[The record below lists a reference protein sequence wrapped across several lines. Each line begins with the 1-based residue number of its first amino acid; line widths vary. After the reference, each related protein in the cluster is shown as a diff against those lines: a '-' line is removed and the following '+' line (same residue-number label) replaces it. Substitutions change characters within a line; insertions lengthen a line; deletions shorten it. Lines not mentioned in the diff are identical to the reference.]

1 VKKERTQMTTLLDT
15 VELIGDRITEIDMT
29 LARIAPS
36 DPHTAELMTL
46 RLQLDQQQQALL
58 RRAFDENSAQ
68 FQSAAAALQTVNQS
82 IGDSLRK
89 IEHLASVIDNVSRLL
104 ASVANLVTTVGK
116 LA

>member
-1 VKKERTQMTTLLDT
+1 MTTLVDV
-15 VELIGDRITEIDMT
+15 VELVGNRITEIDMT

-36 DPHTAELMTL
+36 DPNAAELTAL

-58 RRAFDENSAQ
+58 RQAFDENSAQ
-68 FQSAAAALQTVNQS
+68 FQSAAAALQTVNES
-82 IGDSLRK
+82 IGDSIRK
-89 IEHLASVIDNVSRLL
+89 IEHIASVIDNVSRLL